1 MKNVLDLSLMAIPKS
16 ISIEQHLIEMRSN
29 RAAWRQRPL
38 LRKVY
43 GHFYELIRRALTPI
57 PGPIVELG
65 SGIGAVKEFIPACIT
80 TDIFPNPW
88 LDRHEN
94 AYALTFRDSS
104 VSNLILL
111 DVFHHLIYPG
121 TALNEF
127 HRVLR
132 VSGRVII
139 LDPAMS
145 LLGKLI
151 YGLFHHEPLG
161 LLKPISWFAPDGFDP
176 KKTGYYAAQANASKV
191 FLGDQFK
198 GELSFWDIP
207 ILESLPDIAY
217 AASGGFSKPQF
228 YPSSFL
234 PIVRDFERI
243 LAHWPN
249 LFATRLLVVLEKKDT
264 L

>member
-1 MKNVLDLSLMAIPKS
+1 MATPES

-29 RAAWRQRPL
+29 QAAWRERPL

-43 GHFYELIRRALTPI
+43 GHFYQLISRSLAPL

-65 SGIGAVKEFIPACIT
+65 SGMGAVKEFIPTCMT

-88 LDRHEN
+88 LDQQEN
-94 AYALTFRDSS
+94 AYALSFADSS

-121 TALNEF
+121 TALKEF

-132 VSGRVII
+132 AKGRVII
-139 LDPAMS
+139 LEPAMS

-161 LLKPISWFAPDGFDP
+161 LQNPISWFAPDGIDP
-176 KKTGYYAAQANASKV
+176 KETGYYAAQANASKV
-191 FLGDQFK
+191 FVGEKFK
-198 GELSFWDIP
+198 AALNSWDIP
-207 ILESLPDIAY
+207 ILKSLTDIAY
-217 AASGGFSKPQF
+217 VASGGFSKPQF

-234 PIVRDFERI
+234 PVLRGFEKI
-243 LAHWPN
+243 LGLWPN
-249 LFATRLLVVLEKKDT
+249 LFATRLLVVLEKRNGP
-264 L
+264 